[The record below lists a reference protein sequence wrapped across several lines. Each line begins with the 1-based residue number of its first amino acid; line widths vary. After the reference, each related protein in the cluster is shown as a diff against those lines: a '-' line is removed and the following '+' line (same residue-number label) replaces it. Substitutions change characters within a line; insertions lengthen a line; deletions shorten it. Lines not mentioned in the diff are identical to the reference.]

1 MASPTGRF
9 SIAAQSKI
17 MAAAAFTGS
26 VLPSWDDTEIDTL
39 PAHIVKPA
47 SVKLGLMDMET
58 KSLDL
63 ASLSSGLSK
72 LTTGTLDTLT
82 LGASDKLLDEVGAGD
97 LADSF
102 KHRWVVLWRHPDL
115 TRGPYQLIW
124 YESEKAKQPSG
135 FVELTRGAVTIT
147 NPTQVRKGHP
157 YSFELAV
164 KDDEDDDG
172 DFRATF
178 STETFLE
185 KVAWMNILEDY
196 NGEEEF
202 VDNEDIRLYAAL
214 PKMHHLDYKQLPA
227 NVLAETAL
235 KCGYI
240 HKQGKGGAQQFKK
253 RWFVLWHHPASVE
266 DGWTFLWYDDQDS
279 NTPNDYKLLKVGDYN
294 VSVDEDSKKNKKK
307 KKYGDR
313 FKIEISDDEG
323 THKYVL
329 ATDNSLELDDW
340 VEMLMS
346 QEDVNGQRASAMAT
360 ATDFGDDEDTP
371 SLGKLLEEFSKPKIE
386 GYMLPVRPI
395 ILRD

>member
-1 MASPTGRF
+1 
-9 SIAAQSKI
+9 
-17 MAAAAFTGS
+17 
-26 VLPSWDDTEIDTL
+26 
-39 PAHIVKPA
+39 
-47 SVKLGLMDMET
+47 
-58 KSLDL
+58 
-63 ASLSSGLSK
+63 
-72 LTTGTLDTLT
+72 
-82 LGASDKLLDEVGAGD
+82 
-97 LADSF
+97 
-102 KHRWVVLWRHPDL
+102 
-115 TRGPYQLIW
+115 
-124 YESEKAKQPSG
+124 
-135 FVELTRGAVTIT
+135 
-147 NPTQVRKGHP
+147 
-157 YSFELAV
+157 
-164 KDDEDDDG
+164 
-172 DFRATF
+172 
-178 STETFLE
+178 
-185 KVAWMNILEDY
+185 
-196 NGEEEF
+196 
-202 VDNEDIRLYAAL
+202 
-214 PKMHHLDYKQLPA
+214 
-227 NVLAETAL
+227 VLAETAL

>member
-164 KDDEDDDG
+164 KDDEDD
-172 DFRATF
+172 A
-178 STETFLE
+178 
-185 KVAWMNILEDY
+185 VAPPRR
-196 NGEEEF
+196 G
-202 VDNEDIRLYAAL
+202 
-214 PKMHHLDYKQLPA
+214 
-227 NVLAETAL
+227 
-235 KCGYI
+235 
-240 HKQGKGGAQQFKK
+240 
-253 RWFVLWHHPASVE
+253 
-266 DGWTFLWYDDQDS
+266 
-279 NTPNDYKLLKVGDYN
+279 
-294 VSVDEDSKKNKKK
+294 
-307 KKYGDR
+307 
-313 FKIEISDDEG
+313 
-323 THKYVL
+323 
-329 ATDNSLELDDW
+329 
-340 VEMLMS
+340 
-346 QEDVNGQRASAMAT
+346 
-360 ATDFGDDEDTP
+360 
-371 SLGKLLEEFSKPKIE
+371 
-386 GYMLPVRPI
+386 
-395 ILRD
+395 